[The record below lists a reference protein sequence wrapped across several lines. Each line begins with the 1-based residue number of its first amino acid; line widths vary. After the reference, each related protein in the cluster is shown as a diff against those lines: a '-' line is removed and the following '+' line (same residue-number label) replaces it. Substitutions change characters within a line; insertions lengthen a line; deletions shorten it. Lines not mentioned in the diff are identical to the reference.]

1 MAMSAAARGARWKR
15 AGFRHGVGAASG
27 RAARHGGNCSRAPGP
42 GSAPAAAPEAL
53 RSTGFPG
60 LRRGAA
66 SFLASRRG
74 EAAPCRPRMTRR
86 RRTRASPP
94 RRTRIRSTSPA
105 ARPRRSLK
113 LVAPKGERHRF
124 FSRTPDLVRSAAVAE
139 KWSKGKVRDKLNNLV
154 LFDKATYD
162 KLCKEVPNYKLI
174 TPAVVSERLKIRGS
188 LARAALQELL
198 SKGLIKLVSKHRAQV
213 IYTRNTKGGDAPAGG
228 EDA

>member
-1 MAMSAAARGARWKR
+1 MSPPALFTTYTLKIAMTAAARPPGRTCPGSRPPARGFPPPR
-15 AGFRHGVGAASG
+15 ARRFLSRPTSCGAAHRSMPPKDDKKKKDAGKSAKKDKDPVNKSG
-27 RAARHGGNCSRAPGP
+27 GKA
-42 GSAPAAAPEAL
+42 
-53 RSTGFPG
+53 
-60 LRRGAA
+60 
-66 SFLASRRG
+66 
-74 EAAPCRPRMTRR
+74 
-86 RRTRASPP
+86 
-94 RRTRIRSTSPA
+94 
-105 ARPRRSLK
+105 K
-113 LVAPKGERHRF
+113 KK
-124 FSRTPDLVRSAAVAE
+124 

-213 IYTRNTKGGDAPAGG
+213 IYTRNTKGGDAPAAG